1 MPALSLARKTLQ
13 KGKTVSKM
21 VQNKKPSL
29 SDEGFLKKGDGPS
42 GANRIACL
50 RQAGTKQK
58 TLHRM
63 MKGF

>member
-1 MPALSLARKTLQ
+1 
-13 KGKTVSKM
+13 M